1 MNDSSGDSVLILGA
15 NGRLGAVA
23 TTAFAAAG
31 WRVLAQARSTPAS
44 LPPGAR
50 HIAIDLADTAGLAAA
65 AAGARAVVHAVN
77 PPYTRWATDL
87 LPLANQGMD
96 VARRLDALFMLPG
109 NVYNF
114 GAGMPP
120 LLVEDAPQRPTARKG
135 RLRCD
140 LEAEMAA
147 RADRGLRSVVI
158 RAGDFF
164 GAGTGTWF
172 DLVMLKSMAQGKLVY
187 PGPTDVPHAWAWL
200 PDLARVFVAVA
211 GARLDQPFV
220 RLHYPGYTLTGT
232 ELLDAVIRAATSLG
246 LAPSAG
252 FRRRGMPWGIIR
264 LGRLVVPMWREIA
277 EMAYL
282 WEVPHALDGSAL
294 RRLIGDLPTTS
305 LEIAMRDTLQA
316 LAPRVPQG

>member
-1 MNDSSGDSVLILGA
+1 MNNSSSDSVLILGA
-15 NGRLGAVA
+15 NGRLGAAA
-23 TTAFAAAG
+23 TKAFADAG
-31 WRVLAQARSTPAS
+31 WRVLAQARRTPAS

-50 HIAIDLADTAGLAAA
+50 HIAIDLADTAGLTAA
-65 AAGARAVVHAVN
+65 AAGASAVVHAIN

-96 VARRLDALFMLPG
+96 VAQRLDALFMLPG

-120 LLVEDAPQRPTARKG
+120 LLVEDTPEQPTARKG

-140 LEAEMAA
+140 LEAAMAA

-187 PGPTDVPHAWAWL
+187 PGPMDVPHAWAWL
-200 PDLARVFVAVA
+200 PDLARVFVGVANARTDQAVM
-211 GARLDQPFV
+211 

-232 ELLDAVIRAATSLG
+232 ELLDAVTRAATALG
-246 LAPSAG
+246 LAPSMG
-252 FRRRGMPWGIIR
+252 FRRSGMPWGVIR
-264 LGRLVVPMWREIA
+264 LGGLVVPMWREIA

-282 WEVPHALDGSAL
+282 WQVPHALDGTAL
-294 RRLIGDLPTTS
+294 GRLLGDIPTTS
-305 LEIAMRDTLQA
+305 LDTAMRDTLQA
-316 LAPRVPQG
+316 LPPRGPRQ